1 MVTQRSP
8 RTIGHLLLRVF
19 VNRPERAFIALLALL
34 VAAVLWSYFRTT
46 DRDGAIIL
54 SQAPVLAPVTSL
66 ASVAELV
73 VATRLGPTTYLTQP
87 DGRTVGLEH
96 DLALKFGEYLGK
108 PVRFLVLDNLDQV
121 LKAVS
126 TQRAHLAAAAVPV
139 SPELAER
146 FAFTIP
152 YQQSRPQVVFND
164 TLTPE
169 PKNPGDLV
177 GRRVGVVPNPEH
189 LSVLEKLRAR
199 YPALSWKAFP
209 RGDVDLDLLQQ
220 VFEGRIQYAVSDSNT
235 VAIAQNYYPD
245 LAVAFDL
252 GPNEP
257 IAWAFPRTGEDPI
270 YQAARDF
277 FGTLNRSGGLARM
290 VERYY
295 GHINA
300 LDHED
305 SSAFL
310 QKMVS
315 RLPQFAPIF
324 KQAQERTSVDWR
336 LIAALSY
343 QESQWDNDAISPTGV
358 RGIMMLTADTA
369 DRLHVTNR
377 LDPKEAIPAAAHYL
391 QQLREMVPA
400 RIPEP
405 DRTWMALASYNVGF
419 AHLEDARILAQRN
432 RLNPD
437 AWNDVKRMLPLLST
451 PAVYNNTR
459 AGFARG
465 GEPVIFVENIRS
477 YYDILSRFE
486 KPYHTFGKSAAGLA
500 KLSGP

>member
-1 MVTQRSP
+1 MVTQRST
-8 RTIGHLLLRVF
+8 RTIGHLLLRIF
-19 VNRPERAFIALLALL
+19 VSRPERAFIALLALL
-34 VAAVLWSYFRTT
+34 VAGVLWSYVRTT

-54 SQAPVLAPVTSL
+54 SEAPVLAPVTNLESM
-66 ASVAELV
+66 AELV
-73 VATRLGPTTYLTQP
+73 VATRLGPTTYMTQP

-126 TQRAHLAAAAVPV
+126 TQRAHLAAAAVHV
-139 SPELAER
+139 SPDLTSR
-146 FAFTIP
+146 FTFTIP
-152 YQQSRPQVVFND
+152 YQQSRPQLVFND
-164 TLTPE
+164 TLVPD
-169 PKNPGDLV
+169 PKNMGDLA
-177 GRRVGVVPNPEH
+177 GKRLGVVPDPVH
-189 LSVLEKLRAR
+189 LAILEKLRAQ
-199 YPALSWKAFP
+199 YPTLSWKAFP

-220 VFEGRIQYAVSDSNT
+220 VFEGNIQYALSDSNT

-245 LAVAFDL
+245 LAVAFNL
-252 GPNEP
+252 GANEP
-257 IAWAFPRTGEDPI
+257 IAWAFPREGEALLL
-270 YQAARDF
+270 QAARDF
-277 FGTLNRSGGLARM
+277 FGTLDRTGGLARM

-300 LDHED
+300 LDHDD

-315 RLPQFAPIF
+315 RLPHFTPFF
-324 KQAQERTSVDWR
+324 KKAQELTTLDWR
-336 LIAALSY
+336 LIAALAY

-358 RGIMMLTADTA
+358 RGLMMLTADTA
-369 DRLHVTNR
+369 DRLRVTNR
-377 LDPKEAIPAAAHYL
+377 LDPKESIPAAAHYL
-391 QQLREMVPA
+391 QQLRELMP
-400 RIPEP
+400 RHIPEP
-405 DRTWMALASYNVGF
+405 DRTWMALASYNVGL

-432 RLNPD
+432 HLNPD

-451 PAVYNNTR
+451 AAVYNTTK

-486 KPYHTFGKSAAGLA
+486 KPYRPFGKNATGFAQ
-500 KLSGP
+500 LSGP